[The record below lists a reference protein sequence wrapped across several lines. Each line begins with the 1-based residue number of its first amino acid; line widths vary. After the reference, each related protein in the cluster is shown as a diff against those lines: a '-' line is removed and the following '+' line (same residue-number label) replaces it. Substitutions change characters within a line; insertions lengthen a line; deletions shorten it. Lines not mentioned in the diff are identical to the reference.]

1 MVNRKAYGPQTN
13 QDGYLSWGVKND
25 VKFPLSHILL
35 YLALAKDERTSLK
48 KKYNSHDSSTIWQI
62 ENAISIK

>member
-25 VKFPLSHILL
+25 VKFSLSHILL

-48 KKYNSHDSSTIWQI
+48 
-62 ENAISIK
+62 ENIIPMTLPPFDKLKTLLV

>member
-25 VKFPLSHILL
+25 VKFSLSHILL

-48 KKYNSHDSSTIWQI
+48 KKI
-62 ENAISIK
+62 

>member
-25 VKFPLSHILL
+25 VKFSLSHILL

-48 KKYNSHDSSTIWQI
+48 KNIIPMTLPPFDKLKTLLV
-62 ENAISIK
+62 